1 MCFIILEKQNGLKI
15 VNTNFTFL
23 IKVKCNKY
31 WPDKD
36 NPTFYGPVQVIL
48 IDEKEYACFTTRKL
62 SVLNKQ
68 VTLVLVYSTKET
80 CTLIN
85 ITCVCTIFHILY
97 CIYSKLSY
105 VYQYFDTNFCVA
117 NNNRGVFKSDGKG
130 NIHLTI
136 GHTSVTFKLIRFHF
150 IC

>member
-85 ITCVCTIFHILY
+85 ITCVCTIFHIIY

-105 VYQYFDTNFCVA
+105 VYQYFDYLLLITLNVQLIFVLLIITE
-117 NNNRGVFKSDGKG
+117 GSLK
-130 NIHLTI
+130 
-136 GHTSVTFKLIRFHF
+136 VTEKEIY
-150 IC
+150 I